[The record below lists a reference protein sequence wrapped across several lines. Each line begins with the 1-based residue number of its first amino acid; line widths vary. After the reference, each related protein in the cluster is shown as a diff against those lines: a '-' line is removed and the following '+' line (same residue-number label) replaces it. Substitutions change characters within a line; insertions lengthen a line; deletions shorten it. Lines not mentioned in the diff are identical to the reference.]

1 MDQFGV
7 GFQIDLLDGKVW
19 EILRVETGFYLVST
33 PVRSSPME
41 ATRRWIR
48 QVEAFPFES
57 DQSYGIRYSHRH
69 GEDYYTAPSRQAAF
83 QVACNLI
90 VEWWSELSE
99 NAQDIIRDQINGGLY
114 EAAVE
119 AWGEMVAGE
128 TIEIRLLRTGDAS
141 TPEAPPR
148 ASP

>member
-1 MDQFGV
+1 MDQYGV
-7 GFQIDLLDGKVW
+7 GFQINLLDGKVW

-33 PVRSSPME
+33 PVGASPME

-69 GEDYYTAPSRQAAF
+69 GEDIYTAPSRQAAF

-99 NAQDIIRDQINGGLY
+99 NAQEILRDLINEGFY
-114 EAAVE
+114 EAALE
-119 AWGEMVAGE
+119 AWSEMVSGE
-128 TIEIRLLRTGDAS
+128 TIEVGELHAGDAS
-141 TPEAPPR
+141 TPKAPPR
-148 ASP
+148 VG